1 MTAQVGKL
9 AIPTAIIGAIISF
22 GIWISSMAFATEG
35 RVTRCETT
43 LDLLDDMRS
52 DLKDIKEVQI
62 RMLLEIQHLKDTK
75 ANEAR

>member
-1 MTAQVGKL
+1 
-9 AIPTAIIGAIISF
+9 
-22 GIWISSMAFATEG
+22 
-35 RVTRCETT
+35 
-43 LDLLDDMRS
+43 MRS

>member
-1 MTAQVGKL
+1 MTSQVGKL
-9 AIPTAIIGAIISF
+9 AIPTAIIGAIVSF
-22 GIWISSMAFATEG
+22 GVWISSMAFATEG

-43 LDLLDDMRS
+43 IEMLCEMRS